1 MIDWFNLA
9 ANALWI
15 LGCAVALAALSYAS
29 WESSRNQEPMSARLK
44 RPPLQAA
51 LTLGGMLFF
60 LGLAA
65 VENDLLLRII
75 YAVLA
80 GLSFILMLSAFWMMR
95 KSAPPT

>member
-9 ANALWI
+9 VNALWV
-15 LGCAVALAALSYAS
+15 LGCAVVLAALSYAS
-29 WESSRNQEPMSARLK
+29 WEASRNQERMSARLK

-51 LTLGGMLFF
+51 LALGGTLFF

-65 VENDLLLRII
+65 VENDLLPRVFYI
-75 YAVLA
+75 VLA
-80 GLSFILMLSAFWMMR
+80 ALSFILLLAAFWMMR